1 MQICLFGEHLF
12 IVPKSVL
19 VVLLWSFMDHRV
31 VKNLSHPM
39 SSFPAEVKQVTVCF
53 LFPLSVDECPF
64 VFCLVTFFT
73 FFVLFAGDFAV

>member
-1 MQICLFGEHLF
+1 MQICLFEQLF

-19 VVLLWSFMDHRV
+19 GALLWSFMDHRV

-39 SSFPAEVKQVTVCF
+39 SSFPAEVEQVTVCF
-53 LFPLSVDECPF
+53 LFPLSVNECPF

>member
-1 MQICLFGEHLF
+1 MF

-31 VKNLSHPM
+31 VNNLSHPM
-39 SSFPAEVKQVTVCF
+39 SSFPVEVEEVTVCF
-53 LFPLSVDECPF
+53 FFPLSVNECPF

-73 FFVLFAGDFAV
+73 FLLLFAEQDGL